1 MATQAVT
8 LHLPEALYLRL
19 QQNAQ
24 ATHQSFDEVA
34 LRALEVGAPPSW
46 EDAPTEFQTDLATLD
61 RLHDDALWRI
71 ARSRQT
77 ETEMTRYAD
86 LLEQNANDL
95 LSDSDRVELTQLRTE
110 ADRLMLRKA
119 HAAALLRW
127 RGHHIPAADAL

>member
-8 LHLPEALYLRL
+8 LHLPEALYARL

-34 LRALEVGAPPSW
+34 LRAIEVGAPPSW
-46 EDAPTEFQTDLATLD
+46 EDAPTEFQTDLAALD
-61 RLHDDALWRI
+61 RLHDDTLWRI

-77 ETEMTRYAD
+77 ETEMTRYSD
-86 LLEQNANDL
+86 LLDQNANDV
-95 LSDSDRVELTQLRTE
+95 LSDADRVELTQLRTQ
-110 ADRLMLRKA
+110 ANRFMLRKA

-127 RGHHIPAADAL
+127 RGHHIPPADVL